1 MKRVFASVCLVL
13 FFVTSGSAHARGQ
26 VVSTI
31 KKITASNSVLLI
43 FFDSPIIS
51 VSGETIPVCSTRTD
65 HFTMAASQ
73 KSQLA
78 IALTAMALGSSVSAT
93 GTDGCTNKGNV
104 EDLSF
109 ITVITE

>member
-1 MKRVFASVCLVL
+1 
-13 FFVTSGSAHARGQ
+13 
-26 VVSTI
+26 
-31 KKITASNSVLLI
+31 
-43 FFDSPIIS
+43 
-51 VSGETIPVCSTRTD
+51 
-65 HFTMAASQ
+65 MAASQ